1 LRDGFESYARH
12 RREAGSDVIARV
24 GQKRRKLARE
34 IGDLRFDH
42 DADDPAA
49 WQSLLEWKSAQYV
62 RTGLADVFS
71 FPWTRALLE
80 RLRTQRGAGLSA
92 PLSVLRAGDQVAA
105 VTLSLRSAG
114 VLHAWFTAYNPELER
129 YSPGLVLFVWL
140 AEQASSLGITKI
152 DLGRGEERYK
162 ASLASAAT
170 EVGEG
175 TLSTPSLGVWL
186 RNGWRTSRD
195 WLAHSPLNAS
205 LKVLQPVRQWLA
217 YR

>member
-1 LRDGFESYARH
+1 
-12 RREAGSDVIARV
+12 
-24 GQKRRKLARE
+24 
-34 IGDLRFDH
+34 
-42 DADDPAA
+42 
-49 WQSLLEWKSAQYV
+49 
-62 RTGLADVFS
+62 
-71 FPWTRALLE
+71 
-80 RLRTQRGAGLSA
+80 
-92 PLSVLRAGDQVAA
+92 VLRAGDQVAA

-170 EVGEG
+170 EVAEG
-175 TLSTPSLGVWL
+175 TLSTPSLGVWF

-205 LKVLQPVRQWLA
+205 LKCAAAGSPVAGVPLGKGFDSDMFLLNVAFLIGAGVLCIPVAMFCLEVLLA
-217 YR
+217 ILPRRRSEPGPKTESTPSPGSTAMGSAVFGGIASCHA